1 MGYQLDDMDDSSLVA
16 HYREMSHLPVNLD
29 FPEGVSNL
37 AFYQAICREICRR
50 FAIRVE
56 NEELEEENDDQT

>member
-1 MGYQLDDMDDSSLVA
+1 MGYQLADMDDSSLVA
-16 HYREMSHLPVNLD
+16 HYRELSHLPVNLD
-29 FPEGVSNL
+29 FPEGVSSL
-37 AFYQAICREICRR
+37 AFYQGICREMCRR